1 MLFQGRVNRAMKHQH
16 EEAEKR
22 RKAYEAAHP
31 EDAGKPVRE
40 EPGAAEPDG
49 TETEGEAPQ
58 ELAKE
63 PLPSPEELK
72 EEATHKPLKERLEKH
87 DLLAMLIS
95 AFLVILP
102 VAVVVLLV
110 LVFLTRLFTGTL

>member
-31 EDAGKPVRE
+31 EDAEKPVRE
-40 EPGAAEPDG
+40 ETGAEEADRP
-49 TETEGEAPQ
+49 ETEGEAPQ
-58 ELAKE
+58 QELE

-102 VAVVVLLV
+102 AAVIALL
-110 LVFLTRLFTGTL
+110 LLLFLTRLFTGTL